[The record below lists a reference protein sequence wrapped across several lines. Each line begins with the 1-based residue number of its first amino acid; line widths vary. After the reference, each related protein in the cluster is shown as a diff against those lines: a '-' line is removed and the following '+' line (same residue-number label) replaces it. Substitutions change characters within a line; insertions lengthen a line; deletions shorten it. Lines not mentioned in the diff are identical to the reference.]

1 MEVYILFSVF
11 FILLILGFPIAITLG
26 IASMAY
32 LLIADISLTVIPQKM
47 FAGIDSFVLL
57 CIGGFILA
65 GNLMNR
71 GNITEQIIGLS
82 NAMLGHIRGG
92 LGLANV
98 SGSML
103 FGGVSG
109 TAVADTASIG
119 SVMIPGMAK
128 SGYDKPFAAR

>member
-1 MEVYILFSVF
+1 
-11 FILLILGFPIAITLG
+11 
-26 IASMAY
+26 
-32 LLIADISLTVIPQKM
+32 
-47 FAGIDSFVLL
+47 
-57 CIGGFILA
+57 
-65 GNLMNR
+65 
-71 GNITEQIIGLS
+71 NITEQIIGLS

-128 SGYDKPFAAR
+128 SWLRQTICSRGDCCLFNHRGNYSS